1 MAQLVKCLA
10 CNLKEV
16 SLDVQHVHES
26 HGEAVGIYN
35 PSTGKAETERSLP
48 FHKSLSLE
56 SSG

>member
-16 SLDVQHVHES
+16 SLDVQHAHES

-35 PSTGKAETERSLP
+35 SSTGKAEREVTA